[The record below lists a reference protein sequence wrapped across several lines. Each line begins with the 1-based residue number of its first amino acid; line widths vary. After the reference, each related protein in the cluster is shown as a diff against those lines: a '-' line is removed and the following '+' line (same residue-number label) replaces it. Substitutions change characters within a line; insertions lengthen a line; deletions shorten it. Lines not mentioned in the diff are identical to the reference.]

1 MIVPVVAALLL
12 ALSPGRMPSLSQVS
26 STPYSATKNH
36 ITSFD
41 DDPPFKGA
49 VMLEDLG
56 SPDLHRYRIRRYFL
70 DESGKLLKPL
80 SEYKVPS
87 ITSSTST
94 ENILKHI
101 VNRLAYLDAPVD
113 AKEVAESIEFYLRS
127 GKRAIGAARRV
138 LKNNNVTNDQS
149 MVVKDLCSGHGL
161 TGMLFAACNPPGRLK
176 ASMRVLLVDR
186 NEPQSHSIIRD
197 MISDVCPWV
206 NQDTVQFVDA
216 DLDEYV
222 TRSLS
227 DDATNEAS
235 IIISTHACG
244 SLTDDVVGYAV
255 KSRAASVSVMPCCY
269 TGTAKG
275 TPYGVQR
282 MLGVSASADIK
293 RSFFLHENG
302 YHVDFAAIPK
312 AITPMNRLIVAER
325 RI

>member
-1 MIVPVVAALLL
+1 MIVTVVAALLL
-12 ALSPGRMPSLSQVS
+12 ALPAGRMPPLSQF
-26 STPYSATKNH
+26 STPYSASKNQ

-41 DDPPFKGA
+41 DNPPFKG
-49 VMLEDLG
+49 VVVLEDLG

-70 DESGKLLKPL
+70 DDSGKLLKPL
-80 SEYKVPS
+80 SEYEVPS

-138 LKNNNVTNDQS
+138 LKNNNVTKEQS
-149 MVVKDLCSGHGL
+149 MVVNDICSGHGL

-186 NEPQSHSIIRD
+186 HEPQSHSILRD
-197 MISDVCPWV
+197 MISDICPWV

-227 DDATNEAS
+227 DDDASNEAS

-244 SLTDDVVGYAV
+244 SLTDDVISYAV

-282 MLGVSASADIK
+282 MFGVSASADIK

-325 RI
+325 RC

>member
-1 MIVPVVAALLL
+1 MIVTVVATLLL
-12 ALSPGRMPSLSQVS
+12 ALRAGRMPPLSQVP
-26 STPYSATKNH
+26 TPYSASKNQ

-41 DDPPFKGA
+41 DNPPFKGA
-49 VMLEDLG
+49 VVLEDLG

-70 DESGKLLKPL
+70 DDSGKLMKPL
-80 SEYKVPS
+80 SEYEVPS

-113 AKEVAESIEFYLRS
+113 TKEVAESIEFYLRS

-138 LKNNNVTNDQS
+138 LKNGNVTDDQS

-186 NEPQSHSIIRD
+186 NEPQSHSILRD
-197 MISDVCPWV
+197 LISEVCPWV

-222 TRSLS
+222 TKSLS

-244 SLTDDVVGYAV
+244 SLTDDVISYAV
-255 KSRAASVSVMPCCY
+255 NSRAASVSVMPCCY

-275 TPYGVQR
+275 APYGVQR
-282 MLGVSASADIK
+282 MFGVSASADIM
-293 RSFFLHENG
+293 RSFLLHDNG

-325 RI
+325 RC